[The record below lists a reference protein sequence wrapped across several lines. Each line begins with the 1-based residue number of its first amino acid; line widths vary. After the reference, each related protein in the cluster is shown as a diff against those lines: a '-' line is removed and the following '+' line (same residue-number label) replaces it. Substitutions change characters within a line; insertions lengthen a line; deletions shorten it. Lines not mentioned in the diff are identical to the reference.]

1 MVRSWLDT
9 HRLRPAVLVDGIDQE
24 ALLGVQIFLGYVA
37 EVLVGEQVSEL
48 RNKNGLS
55 ARVIKALCHRLP

>member
-24 ALLGVQIFLGYVA
+24 ALLGVQIFLAYVA
-37 EVLVGEQVSEL
+37 EVLAGKQVSEL
-48 RNKNGLS
+48 RNKNGLL
-55 ARVIKALCHRLP
+55 A